1 MEGQTKMKPIPI
13 VMVIAKK
20 RPALEKQALET
31 LKENTVYPY
40 SLYQGICLDNYP
52 ADVMVRNDTI
62 AEIKEDWDYMVYTDD
77 DQFFSQGWLTEMVK
91 AKEQNPDVWVI
102 YANKWPSY
110 KKLEKRPRITI
121 TDRMTGGCLLISRY
135 VWEKCGPFPENEN
148 KTNEFRERVQK
159 AGGKVAVMNDNR
171 LVVHCGIKSIINKR
185 GRSKSS
191 EEMMRKLA
199 DKVGAIC
206 E

>member
-13 VMVIAKK
+13 VMVIANK
-20 RPALEKQALET
+20 RPALENQAVET
-31 LKENTVYPY
+31 LHMNTEYPY
-40 SLYQGICLDNYP
+40 ELHCWLSLEPYP
-52 ADVMVRNDTI
+52 ADVKVRNAGI
-62 AEIKEDWDYMVYTDD
+62 ASIKEDWDYMVYTDD
-77 DQFFSQGWLTEMVK
+77 DQFFSKGWLTEMVK

-102 YANKWPSY
+102 YTSKWPSY

-121 TDRMTGGCLLISRY
+121 TDRMTGSCLLISKY

-148 KTNEFRERVQK
+148 KTNEFRERVQSL
-159 AGGKVAVMNDNR
+159 GGKVAVMNDSE
-171 LVVHCGIKSIINKR
+171 LVVHCGIKSIINKK
-185 GRSKSS
+185 GRSKQT
-191 EEMMRKLA
+191 EDMMRKLA